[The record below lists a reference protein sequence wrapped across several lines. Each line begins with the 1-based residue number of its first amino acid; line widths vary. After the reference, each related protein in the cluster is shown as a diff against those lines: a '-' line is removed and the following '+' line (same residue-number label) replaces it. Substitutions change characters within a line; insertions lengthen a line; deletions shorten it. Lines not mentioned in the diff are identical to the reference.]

1 MLSSISNA
9 ASLSRVSYRF
19 ETAQANT
26 ASKEGAAKTCS
37 LLSPCGYSFI
47 ARYQHASGGRDGHQK
62 AEEVFGSRC
71 CQFIPAT
78 LVRGTS
84 DLGSLALTS
93 VSDV

>member
-47 ARYQHASGGRDGHQK
+47 ARYQHASGGR
-62 AEEVFGSRC
+62 
-71 CQFIPAT
+71 AT
-78 LVRGTS
+78 DTKKPKRSSARGAANS
-84 DLGSLALTS
+84 FLTA
-93 VSDV
+93 DAIR